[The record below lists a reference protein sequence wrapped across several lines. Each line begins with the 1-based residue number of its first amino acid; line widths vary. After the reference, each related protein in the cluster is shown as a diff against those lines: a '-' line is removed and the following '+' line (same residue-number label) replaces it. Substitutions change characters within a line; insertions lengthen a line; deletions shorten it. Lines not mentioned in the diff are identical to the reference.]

1 MNVIQTL
8 KLWLTGSLVA
18 QTVKNLPATQANWV
32 RSLGQEDPLE
42 KKMTTHSSILAW
54 RIPGTEKPG
63 GLQPIRWKGVRHD
76 WATITFTFV
85 TITYMLKHS
94 PSLTSISF
102 SLQMA
107 ESSVLFMVT
116 VQSDDFQSLVVAV
129 APPGSTE
136 LAYLKVKNEYL
147 YLQFLPSWLWSTESI
162 SLSLATTNNWA

>member
-1 MNVIQTL
+1 M
-8 KLWLTGSLVA
+8 A
-18 QTVKNLPATQANWV
+18 QRVKNLPARQANWV

-42 KKMTTHSSILAW
+42 KKMITHSSILAW
-54 RIPGTEKPG
+54 RIPRTEKPG

-102 SLQMA
+102 SLRMA

-116 VQSDDFQSLVVAV
+116 LQSNHFQSLVVAV

-136 LAYLKVKNEYL
+136 LAYLKVKHEYL
-147 YLQFLPSWLWSTESI
+147 YLQFLPSWFWSAESI
-162 SLSLATTNNWA
+162 SLSLVTTKNRA